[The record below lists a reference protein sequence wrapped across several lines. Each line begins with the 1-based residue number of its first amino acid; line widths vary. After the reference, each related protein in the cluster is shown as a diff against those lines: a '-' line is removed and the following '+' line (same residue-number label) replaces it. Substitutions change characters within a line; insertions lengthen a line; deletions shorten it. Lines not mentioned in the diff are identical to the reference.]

1 MPVQA
6 SEIAQTLLAAMP
18 VSRIDFAHRVGF
30 HPQGWQVAAL
40 ESESD
45 RMIFNVTRQGGKSST
60 AAVIALHET
69 ATVSESLVLIAARDE
84 SKSKEM
90 LRKIRRFCSGLSH
103 RLIAESK
110 TAVEF
115 ANGSRILALC
125 GAEGAARGFS
135 AASVVIID
143 EGARVSIELLDAI
156 SPTLAVKEGRLI
168 VLSTPFG
175 KRGFFYDLWR
185 GDNSWEKYMALCTEC
200 PWLSPRFL
208 EGERERMTE
217 AQFGQEYLCEF
228 RETEESAFSYSDIEA
243 AFQESVL
250 EWSL

>member
-6 SEIAQTLLAAMP
+6 SEIAQTILAAMP
-18 VSRIDFAHRVGF
+18 VSRMEFAQRVGF
-30 HPQGWQVAAL
+30 NPQGWQVAAI
-40 ESESD
+40 ESEGD

-69 ATVSESLVLIAARDE
+69 LTPDSLALIAARDE
-84 SKSKEM
+84 GKSKEM
-90 LRKIRRFCSGLSH
+90 LRKIRRFCSRSSQ
-103 RLIAESK
+103 RPIAESK
-110 TAVEF
+110 TAIEF

-135 AASVVIID
+135 AASLVIID
-143 EGARVSIELLDAI
+143 EAARVSLELLDAI
-156 SPTLAVKEGRLI
+156 SPTLAVKEGRLL

-175 KRGFFYDLWR
+175 KRGFFYDLWH
-185 GDNSWEKYMALCTEC
+185 GDNHWEKHTAICTEC

-217 AQFGQEYLCEF
+217 AKFAQEYLSEF
-228 RETEESAFSYSDIEA
+228 RETSESAFSYSDVEA
-243 AFQESVL
+243 AFQESVM